1 MNTED
6 QGSTNDAA
14 VAATPPVVD
23 ATATVLLP
31 SPFMP
36 REGCVDGWEYCYIV
50 EGSALDPDA
59 LSVVGPDGKVW
70 DVDGSDFDAA
80 RLLGNVGWEMVT
92 HTPCTAADFATF
104 WFKRKIAPAP
114 ITAP

>member
-1 MNTED
+1 MTDEKSVVD
-6 QGSTNDAA
+6 A
-14 VAATPPVVD
+14 VAAMPPEVD
-23 ATATVLLP
+23 AVAKVRLP

-50 EGSALDPDA
+50 EGSAREPDA
-59 LSVVGPDGKVW
+59 LSVIGPDGQEWV
-70 DVDGSDFDAA
+70 VDGSDFDAA
-80 RLLGNVGWEMVT
+80 RLLGNVGWELVT
-92 HTPCTAADFATF
+92 HTPANDEEFATF